1 MAEAI
6 DYKHIGS
13 RPVRPDG
20 VDKVTGR
27 AEFGGDVSLPGMII
41 GKILRSPH
49 AHARIKSIDITDA
62 LAIPG
67 VHAVIT
73 GADFPGG
80 GISGEID
87 GEGGGSISDQAK
99 NVIARDKVLYHGH
112 ALAAVAAISD
122 TAADRALDAIKVE
135 YEVLSPVLDILEAI
149 DPDSALVN
157 ENNYTKLPEKPDRPS
172 NIANVGN
179 LVRGDI
185 QEGFERADVIIE
197 REYVCPMTHQGY
209 IEPHSCLASV
219 DEEGKGTVWCSTQGH
234 FEFRNQTAS
243 ILKKNIADL
252 KFGNKLDVD
261 IVAVSFVRDAND
273 IIKVREIVDKNIKI
287 IAKIELKNAV
297 KNLDSIIDEADGVM
311 VARGDLGVQLDLEK
325 VPFIQKQIL
334 NEANA
339 KGKITVTATEMLQS
353 MKESHRPTRAEVTDI
368 TNAILEGTD
377 CVMLSA
383 ETAIGNH
390 PEVVVS
396 AMSDICKEADSRN
409 DTSVLRF
416 KETSTVDTLTTSLA
430 KAAVQVANEIEAK
443 AIVAF
448 TETGRTPL
456 LISNY
461 RPEAPIFT
469 MTTIDK
475 TYNQMNILWGVQQIK
490 IDRLETT
497 PEMFE
502 IADTWLQNNKKFKKN
517 DKVVIVAGTPPNK
530 EAATNLIRVM
540 KIGEF

>member
-1 MAEAI
+1 MTRKTKIIATVGPSVNSKDGIKKLVEAGADVLRLNFSHGTEEDHSNVVKWIRELEKSVAIMQDIQGPKIRTGEAKESTQFKQSHEIKITNKETISDNNVIYINYKDLFKDLNSGERIFI
-6 DYKHIGS
+6 DDGQIVIRIIKKTKSSMLGQIEIG
-13 RPVRPDG
+13 G
-20 VDKVTGR
+20 
-27 AEFGGDVSLPGMII
+27 E
-41 GKILRSPH
+41 LRSNQ
-49 AHARIKSIDITDA
+49 
-62 LAIPG
+62 G
-67 VHAVIT
+67 VA
-73 GADFPGG
+73 F
-80 GISGEID
+80 
-87 GEGGGSISDQAK
+87 
-99 NVIARDKVLYHGH
+99 
-112 ALAAVAAISD
+112 
-122 TAADRALDAIKVE
+122 
-135 YEVLSPVLDILEAI
+135 
-149 DPDSALVN
+149 PDS
-157 ENNYTKLPEKPDRPS
+157 KLSVSAITEKD
-172 NIANVGN
+172 
-179 LVRGDI
+179 
-185 QEGFERADVIIE
+185 
-197 REYVCPMTHQGY
+197 
-209 IEPHSCLASV
+209 
-219 DEEGKGTVWCSTQGH
+219 
-234 FEFRNQTAS
+234 
-243 ILKKNIADL
+243 IADL

-273 IIKVREIVDKNIKI
+273 IKKVREIVDKNIKI

>member
-1 MAEAI
+1 MTRKTKIIATVGPSVNSKDGIKKLVEAGADVLRLNFSHGTEEDHSNVVKWIRELEKSVAIMQDIQGPKIRTGEAKESTQFKQSHEIKITNKETISDDNVIYINYKDLFKDLNSGERIFI
-6 DYKHIGS
+6 DDGQIVIRIIKKTKSSMLGQIEIG
-13 RPVRPDG
+13 G
-20 VDKVTGR
+20 
-27 AEFGGDVSLPGMII
+27 E
-41 GKILRSPH
+41 LRSNQ
-49 AHARIKSIDITDA
+49 
-62 LAIPG
+62 G
-67 VHAVIT
+67 VA
-73 GADFPGG
+73 F
-80 GISGEID
+80 
-87 GEGGGSISDQAK
+87 
-99 NVIARDKVLYHGH
+99 
-112 ALAAVAAISD
+112 
-122 TAADRALDAIKVE
+122 
-135 YEVLSPVLDILEAI
+135 
-149 DPDSALVN
+149 PDS
-157 ENNYTKLPEKPDRPS
+157 KLSVSAITEKD
-172 NIANVGN
+172 
-179 LVRGDI
+179 
-185 QEGFERADVIIE
+185 
-197 REYVCPMTHQGY
+197 
-209 IEPHSCLASV
+209 
-219 DEEGKGTVWCSTQGH
+219 
-234 FEFRNQTAS
+234 
-243 ILKKNIADL
+243 IADL

-261 IVAVSFVRDAND
+261 IVSVSFVRDAND
-273 IIKVREIVDKNIKI
+273 IKKVREIVDKNIKI

>member
-1 MAEAI
+1 MTRKTKIIATVGPSVNSKDGIKKLVEAGADVLRLNFSHGTEEDHSNVVKWIRELEKSVAIMQDIQGPKIRTGEAKESTQFKQSHEIKITNKETISDDNVIYINYKDLFKDLNSGERIFI
-6 DYKHIGS
+6 DDGQIVIRIIKKTKSSMLGQIEIG
-13 RPVRPDG
+13 G
-20 VDKVTGR
+20 
-27 AEFGGDVSLPGMII
+27 E
-41 GKILRSPH
+41 LRSNQGVAFPDSKLSVS
-49 AHARIKSIDITDA
+49 AITEKDIT
-62 LAIPG
+62 
-67 VHAVIT
+67 
-73 GADFPGG
+73 
-80 GISGEID
+80 
-87 GEGGGSISDQAK
+87 
-99 NVIARDKVLYHGH
+99 
-112 ALAAVAAISD
+112 
-122 TAADRALDAIKVE
+122 
-135 YEVLSPVLDILEAI
+135 
-149 DPDSALVN
+149 
-157 ENNYTKLPEKPDRPS
+157 
-172 NIANVGN
+172 
-179 LVRGDI
+179 
-185 QEGFERADVIIE
+185 
-197 REYVCPMTHQGY
+197 
-209 IEPHSCLASV
+209 
-219 DEEGKGTVWCSTQGH
+219 
-234 FEFRNQTAS
+234 
-243 ILKKNIADL
+243 DL

-273 IIKVREIVDKNIKI
+273 IKKVREIVDKNIKI

-409 DTSVLRF
+409 DTSALRF

>member
-1 MAEAI
+1 MTRKTKIIATVGPSVNSKDGIKKLVEAGADVLRLNFSHGTEEDHSNVVKWIRELEKSVAIMQDIQGPKIRTGEAKESTQFKKSDEIKITNKETISDDNVIYINYKDLFKDLNSGERIFI
-6 DYKHIGS
+6 D
-13 RPVRPDG
+13 DG
-20 VDKVTGR
+20 QIVIRIIKKTKSSMLGQV
-27 AEFGGDVSLPGMII
+27 EVGGE
-41 GKILRSPH
+41 LRSNQ
-49 AHARIKSIDITDA
+49 
-62 LAIPG
+62 G
-67 VHAVIT
+67 VA
-73 GADFPGG
+73 F
-80 GISGEID
+80 
-87 GEGGGSISDQAK
+87 
-99 NVIARDKVLYHGH
+99 
-112 ALAAVAAISD
+112 
-122 TAADRALDAIKVE
+122 
-135 YEVLSPVLDILEAI
+135 
-149 DPDSALVN
+149 PDS
-157 ENNYTKLPEKPDRPS
+157 KLSVSAITEKD
-172 NIANVGN
+172 
-179 LVRGDI
+179 
-185 QEGFERADVIIE
+185 
-197 REYVCPMTHQGY
+197 
-209 IEPHSCLASV
+209 
-219 DEEGKGTVWCSTQGH
+219 
-234 FEFRNQTAS
+234 
-243 ILKKNIADL
+243 IADL
-252 KFGNKLDVD
+252 KFGKKLDID

-273 IIKVREIVDKNIKI
+273 IKKVREIIDKNIKI

-325 VPFIQKQIL
+325 VPFIQKKIL

-390 PEVVVS
+390 PEVVVI

-409 DTSVLRF
+409 DTSALRF

-475 TYNQMNILWGVQQIK
+475 TYNQMNLLWGVQQIK

-502 IADTWLQNNKKFKKN
+502 IADTWLQNNKNFKKN

>member
-1 MAEAI
+1 MTRKTKIIATVGPSVNSKDGIKKLVEAGADVLRLNFSHGTEEDHSNVVKWIRELEKSVAIMQDIQGPKIRTGEAKESTQFKQSHEIKITNKETISDDNVIYINYKDLFKDLNSGERIFI
-6 DYKHIGS
+6 DDGQIVIRIIKKTKSSMLGQIEIG
-13 RPVRPDG
+13 G
-20 VDKVTGR
+20 
-27 AEFGGDVSLPGMII
+27 E
-41 GKILRSPH
+41 LRSNQGVAFPDSKLSVS
-49 AHARIKSIDITDA
+49 AITEKDIT
-62 LAIPG
+62 
-67 VHAVIT
+67 
-73 GADFPGG
+73 
-80 GISGEID
+80 
-87 GEGGGSISDQAK
+87 
-99 NVIARDKVLYHGH
+99 
-112 ALAAVAAISD
+112 
-122 TAADRALDAIKVE
+122 
-135 YEVLSPVLDILEAI
+135 
-149 DPDSALVN
+149 
-157 ENNYTKLPEKPDRPS
+157 
-172 NIANVGN
+172 
-179 LVRGDI
+179 
-185 QEGFERADVIIE
+185 
-197 REYVCPMTHQGY
+197 
-209 IEPHSCLASV
+209 
-219 DEEGKGTVWCSTQGH
+219 
-234 FEFRNQTAS
+234 
-243 ILKKNIADL
+243 DL

-273 IIKVREIVDKNIKI
+273 IKKVREIVDKNIKI

-497 PEMFE
+497 TEMFE

>member
-1 MAEAI
+1 MTRKTKIIATVGPSVNSKDGIKKLVEAGADVLRLNFSHGTEEDHSNVVKWIRELEKSVAIMQDIQGPKIRTGEAKESTQFKQSHEIKITNKETISDDNVIYINYKDLFKDLNSGERIFI
-6 DYKHIGS
+6 DDGQIVIRIIKKTKSSMLGQIEIG
-13 RPVRPDG
+13 G
-20 VDKVTGR
+20 
-27 AEFGGDVSLPGMII
+27 E
-41 GKILRSPH
+41 LRSNQ
-49 AHARIKSIDITDA
+49 
-62 LAIPG
+62 G
-67 VHAVIT
+67 VA
-73 GADFPGG
+73 F
-80 GISGEID
+80 
-87 GEGGGSISDQAK
+87 
-99 NVIARDKVLYHGH
+99 
-112 ALAAVAAISD
+112 
-122 TAADRALDAIKVE
+122 
-135 YEVLSPVLDILEAI
+135 
-149 DPDSALVN
+149 PDSKLSVSAI
-157 ENNYTKLPEKPDRPS
+157 TKKD
-172 NIANVGN
+172 
-179 LVRGDI
+179 
-185 QEGFERADVIIE
+185 
-197 REYVCPMTHQGY
+197 
-209 IEPHSCLASV
+209 
-219 DEEGKGTVWCSTQGH
+219 
-234 FEFRNQTAS
+234 
-243 ILKKNIADL
+243 IADL
-252 KFGNKLDVD
+252 KFGKKLDVD

-273 IIKVREIVDKNIKI
+273 IKKVREIVDKNIKI

>member
-1 MAEAI
+1 MTRKTKIIATVGPSVNSKNGIKKLLDAGADVLRLNFSHGTEEDHSNVVKWTRELEKSVAVMQDIQGPKIRTGEAKESTQFVETHEIKITNKKTISDDNVIYINYKDLFKDINSGERIFI
-6 DYKHIGS
+6 DDGQIIIRIIKKTKSSMLGQIEIG
-13 RPVRPDG
+13 G
-20 VDKVTGR
+20 
-27 AEFGGDVSLPGMII
+27 E
-41 GKILRSPH
+41 LRSNQ
-49 AHARIKSIDITDA
+49 
-62 LAIPG
+62 G
-67 VHAVIT
+67 VA
-73 GADFPGG
+73 F
-80 GISGEID
+80 
-87 GEGGGSISDQAK
+87 
-99 NVIARDKVLYHGH
+99 
-112 ALAAVAAISD
+112 
-122 TAADRALDAIKVE
+122 
-135 YEVLSPVLDILEAI
+135 
-149 DPDSALVN
+149 PDSTLSVSAI
-157 ENNYTKLPEKPDRPS
+157 TEKD
-172 NIANVGN
+172 
-179 LVRGDI
+179 
-185 QEGFERADVIIE
+185 
-197 REYVCPMTHQGY
+197 
-209 IEPHSCLASV
+209 
-219 DEEGKGTVWCSTQGH
+219 
-234 FEFRNQTAS
+234 
-243 ILKKNIADL
+243 IADL
-252 KFGNKLDVD
+252 KFGTKLDVD
-261 IVAVSFVRDAND
+261 IVAVSFVRDADD
-273 IIKVREIVDKNIKI
+273 IKKVREIVDKNIKI

-325 VPFIQKQIL
+325 VPFIQKEIL
-334 NEANA
+334 NKANA

-353 MKESHRPTRAEVTDI
+353 MKESYRPTRAEVTDI

-390 PEVVVS
+390 PELVVS

-416 KETSTVDTLTTSLA
+416 KETSIVDTLTTSLA

-490 IDRLETT
+490 IERLETT
-497 PEMFE
+497 SEMFE

>member
-1 MAEAI
+1 MTRKTKIIATVGPSVNSKDGIKKLVEAGADVLRLNFSHGTEEDHSNVVKWIRELEKSVAIMQDIQGPKIRTGEAKESTQFKQSHEIKITNKETISDDNVIYINYKDLFKDLNSGERIFI
-6 DYKHIGS
+6 DDGQIVIRIIKKTKSSMLGQIEIG
-13 RPVRPDG
+13 G
-20 VDKVTGR
+20 
-27 AEFGGDVSLPGMII
+27 E
-41 GKILRSPH
+41 LRSNQ
-49 AHARIKSIDITDA
+49 
-62 LAIPG
+62 G
-67 VHAVIT
+67 VA
-73 GADFPGG
+73 F
-80 GISGEID
+80 
-87 GEGGGSISDQAK
+87 
-99 NVIARDKVLYHGH
+99 
-112 ALAAVAAISD
+112 
-122 TAADRALDAIKVE
+122 
-135 YEVLSPVLDILEAI
+135 
-149 DPDSALVN
+149 PDS
-157 ENNYTKLPEKPDRPS
+157 KLSVSAITEKD
-172 NIANVGN
+172 
-179 LVRGDI
+179 
-185 QEGFERADVIIE
+185 
-197 REYVCPMTHQGY
+197 
-209 IEPHSCLASV
+209 
-219 DEEGKGTVWCSTQGH
+219 
-234 FEFRNQTAS
+234 
-243 ILKKNIADL
+243 IADL

-273 IIKVREIVDKNIKI
+273 IKKVREIVDKNIKI

-353 MKESHRPTRAEVTDI
+353 MKESPRPTRAEVTDI

>member
-1 MAEAI
+1 MTRKTKIIATVGPSVNSKDGIKKLVEAGADVLRLNFSHGTEEDHSNVVKWIRELEKSVAIMQDIQGPKIRTGEAKESTQFKKSDEIKITNKETISDDNIIYINYKDLFKDLNSGERIFI
-6 DYKHIGS
+6 D
-13 RPVRPDG
+13 DG
-20 VDKVTGR
+20 QIVIRIIKKTKSSLLGQV
-27 AEFGGDVSLPGMII
+27 EVGGE
-41 GKILRSPH
+41 LRSNQ
-49 AHARIKSIDITDA
+49 
-62 LAIPG
+62 G
-67 VHAVIT
+67 VA
-73 GADFPGG
+73 F
-80 GISGEID
+80 
-87 GEGGGSISDQAK
+87 
-99 NVIARDKVLYHGH
+99 
-112 ALAAVAAISD
+112 
-122 TAADRALDAIKVE
+122 
-135 YEVLSPVLDILEAI
+135 
-149 DPDSALVN
+149 PDS
-157 ENNYTKLPEKPDRPS
+157 KLSVSAITEKD
-172 NIANVGN
+172 
-179 LVRGDI
+179 
-185 QEGFERADVIIE
+185 
-197 REYVCPMTHQGY
+197 
-209 IEPHSCLASV
+209 
-219 DEEGKGTVWCSTQGH
+219 
-234 FEFRNQTAS
+234 
-243 ILKKNIADL
+243 IADL
-252 KFGNKLDVD
+252 KFGKKLDID

-273 IIKVREIVDKNIKI
+273 IKKVREIIDKNIKI

-409 DTSVLRF
+409 DTSALRF

-475 TYNQMNILWGVQQIK
+475 TYNQMNLLWGVQQIK

-502 IADTWLQNNKKFKKN
+502 IADTWLQNNKNFKKN

>member
-1 MAEAI
+1 MTRKTKIIATVGPSVNSKDGIKKLVEAGADVLRLNFSHGTEEDHSNVVKWIRELEKSVAIMQDIQGPKIRTGEAKESTQFKQSHEIKITNKETISDDNVLYINYKDLFKDLNSGERIFI
-6 DYKHIGS
+6 DDGQIVIRIIKKTKSSMLGQIEIG
-13 RPVRPDG
+13 G
-20 VDKVTGR
+20 
-27 AEFGGDVSLPGMII
+27 E
-41 GKILRSPH
+41 LRSNQ
-49 AHARIKSIDITDA
+49 
-62 LAIPG
+62 G
-67 VHAVIT
+67 VA
-73 GADFPGG
+73 F
-80 GISGEID
+80 
-87 GEGGGSISDQAK
+87 
-99 NVIARDKVLYHGH
+99 
-112 ALAAVAAISD
+112 
-122 TAADRALDAIKVE
+122 
-135 YEVLSPVLDILEAI
+135 
-149 DPDSALVN
+149 PDS
-157 ENNYTKLPEKPDRPS
+157 KLSVSAITEKD
-172 NIANVGN
+172 
-179 LVRGDI
+179 
-185 QEGFERADVIIE
+185 
-197 REYVCPMTHQGY
+197 
-209 IEPHSCLASV
+209 
-219 DEEGKGTVWCSTQGH
+219 
-234 FEFRNQTAS
+234 
-243 ILKKNIADL
+243 IADL

-273 IIKVREIVDKNIKI
+273 IKKVREIVDKNIKI

>member
-1 MAEAI
+1 MTRKTKIIATVGPSVNSKDGIKKLVEAGADVLRLNFSHGTEEDHSNVVKWIRELEKSVAIMQDIQGPKIRTGEAKESTQFKQSHEIKITNKETVSDDNVIYINYKDLFKDLNSGERIFI
-6 DYKHIGS
+6 DDGQIVIRIIKKTTSSMLGQIEIG
-13 RPVRPDG
+13 G
-20 VDKVTGR
+20 
-27 AEFGGDVSLPGMII
+27 E
-41 GKILRSPH
+41 LRSNQ
-49 AHARIKSIDITDA
+49 
-62 LAIPG
+62 G
-67 VHAVIT
+67 VA
-73 GADFPGG
+73 F
-80 GISGEID
+80 
-87 GEGGGSISDQAK
+87 
-99 NVIARDKVLYHGH
+99 
-112 ALAAVAAISD
+112 
-122 TAADRALDAIKVE
+122 
-135 YEVLSPVLDILEAI
+135 
-149 DPDSALVN
+149 PDS
-157 ENNYTKLPEKPDRPS
+157 KLSVSAITEKD
-172 NIANVGN
+172 
-179 LVRGDI
+179 
-185 QEGFERADVIIE
+185 
-197 REYVCPMTHQGY
+197 
-209 IEPHSCLASV
+209 
-219 DEEGKGTVWCSTQGH
+219 
-234 FEFRNQTAS
+234 
-243 ILKKNIADL
+243 IADL

-273 IIKVREIVDKNIKI
+273 IKKVREIVDKNIKI